1 MTYRELYNVID
12 DCCNDITFS
21 YNGQKC
27 GIEPEVKDYQKTFHT
42 WYGNNYKDYM
52 SADDALTDPFF
63 SGKSIKDIYDT
74 LDIWIS

>member
-27 GIEPEVKDYQKTFHT
+27 GIESEVKDDFPMTCLLST
-42 WYGNNYKDYM
+42 I
-52 SADDALTDPFF
+52 AVIL
-63 SGKSIKDIYDT
+63 
-74 LDIWIS
+74 L